1 MNGFVRWLKFSAVG
15 IIGVGVQLG
24 ALFLL
29 ASLAHLNYLVATAL
43 AVEAAVAHN
52 FIWHQRFTWRDRETA
67 RVLATMARLARFNAG
82 NGAISLL
89 GNVLLMRI
97 LVGQLHVRVVP
108 ANLVSIAACALANF
122 IVSDR
127 WVFVTADYVPTTR
140 AHEWGDPG
148 S

>member
-15 IIGVGVQLG
+15 IFGVGVQLG

-29 ASLAHLNYLVATAL
+29 AGMAHLNYLLATVL
-43 AVEAAVAHN
+43 AVEAAVVHN
-52 FIWHQRFTWRDRETA
+52 FIWHQRFTWRDRGTTQ
-67 RVLATMARLARFNAG
+67 VLATLARLARFNAG

-89 GNVLLMRI
+89 GNVILMRI
-97 LVGQLHVRVVP
+97 LVGQLHVPVMP

-127 WVFVTADYVPTTR
+127 WVFVTPDYVPAAS
-140 AHEWGDPG
+140 AHEGGDAG